1 MLTITNSV
9 TPDKLNDR
17 FKPNQ
22 LFTPPNLAADLRQ
35 HQLLKTKEQ
44 MTRRHN
50 PAYVNQGTEIKKSLV
65 G

>member
-1 MLTITNSV
+1 M
-9 TPDKLNDR
+9 
-17 FKPNQ
+17 
-22 LFTPPNLAADLRQ
+22 FTPPNPAADLKQ

-50 PAYVNQGTEIKKSLV
+50 PAYVKQGTEIKKALV

>member
-1 MLTITNSV
+1 MLAITNSV

-17 FKPNQ
+17 FKLNPM
-22 LFTPPNLAADLRQ
+22 FTPPNPAAELKQ
-35 HQLLKTKEQ
+35 NQLIKTKEQ

-50 PAYVNQGTEIKKSLV
+50 PAYVNQGTEIKKALI

>member
-17 FKPNQ
+17 FKPNPM
-22 LFTPPNLAADLRQ
+22 LTPPNPAAELKQ
-35 HQLLKTKEQ
+35 HQLLQTKEQ
-44 MTRRHN
+44 MTRRRN
-50 PAYVNQGTEIKKSLV
+50 PTYVNQGTEIRKALI

>member
-9 TPDKLNDR
+9 TPDKLKDR
-17 FKPNQ
+17 FKPNP
-22 LFTPPNLAADLRQ
+22 LFTPPNQAVDLKQ

-50 PAYVNQGTEIKKSLV
+50 PAYVNQGTEIKKALI

>member
-17 FKPNQ
+17 FKPKH
-22 LFTPPNLAADLRQ
+22 LFMPPNPAAELKQ
-35 HQLLKTKEQ
+35 NQLLKTKEQ

-50 PAYVNQGTEIKKSLV
+50 PAYVNQGTEIKKALI

>member
-17 FKPNQ
+17 FKLNPMFTLPNPAAELKQNQ
-22 LFTPPNLAADLRQ
+22 LI
-35 HQLLKTKEQ
+35 KTKEQ

-50 PAYVNQGTEIKKSLV
+50 PAYVNQGTEIKKALI

>member
-17 FKPNQ
+17 FKLNP
-22 LFTPPNLAADLRQ
+22 LFMPPNPAVDLKKN
-35 HQLLKTKEQ
+35 QLLKTKEQ
-44 MTRRHN
+44 ITRRHN
-50 PAYVNQGTEIKKSLV
+50 PTYVNQGTELKKSLI

>member
-22 LFTPPNLAADLRQ
+22 LFTPPNPAADLRQ

-50 PAYVNQGTEIKKSLV
+50 PAYVNQGTEIKKALV

>member
-17 FKPNQ
+17 FKLNPM
-22 LFTPPNLAADLRQ
+22 FTPPNPAADLKQ

-44 MTRRHN
+44 MTRRRN
-50 PAYVNQGTEIKKSLV
+50 TSYVNQGTEIKKALI

>member
-17 FKPNQ
+17 FKLNPM
-22 LFTPPNLAADLRQ
+22 LTPSNPAADLKQ

-50 PAYVNQGTEIKKSLV
+50 PAYANQGTEIKKALI

>member
-9 TPDKLNDR
+9 TPDTLNDR
-17 FKPNQ
+17 LKPNQ
-22 LFTPPNLAADLRQ
+22 LFTPPNPAADLRQ

-44 MTRRHN
+44 ITRRHN
-50 PAYVNQGTEIKKSLV
+50 PAYVNQGTEIKKALV